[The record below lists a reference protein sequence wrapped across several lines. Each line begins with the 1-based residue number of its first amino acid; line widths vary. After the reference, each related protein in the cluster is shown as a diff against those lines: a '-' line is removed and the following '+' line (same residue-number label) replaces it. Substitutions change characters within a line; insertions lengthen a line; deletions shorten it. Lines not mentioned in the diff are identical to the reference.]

1 MKHIAFKSFLAI
13 VCAAALTGCDDMP
26 FLQVD
31 TESGM
36 DESVIFS
43 KVETTEGQIGSIYHT
58 MGETNSY
65 RNNLTNNMG
74 VNTDIEL
81 QSGSTD
87 SDAPTAQN
95 RRTLAIYMQTANLQ
109 DNWSADRGRDP
120 FSQLYSAIERCN
132 CAIAGIKQY
141 GDPQPGSQ
149 MGALYAEALTLRA
162 FFYFDLIK
170 YWGDV
175 PARFEPIQANDVWV
189 PKSDRAVI
197 YDQIIADL
205 EIADEY
211 GAWPGQWSYT
221 TVERANRVFSKALR
235 ARIAMSAAGKALVRV
250 NRDFENPYTVGGDPG
265 EINWVFPDEAK
276 RTELWRIV
284 KTECEELLNSGY
296 CNFPTEQ
303 SSFKQFW
310 VDIMNDVIST
320 GRESIF
326 EIGFRTGRGRVAHTF
341 GAYHDATDK
350 YVEKK
355 ISPNFVASPIYY
367 YRFQQGDVRRD
378 VTLLPTKYVVSDSD
392 LPTGSK
398 EGFQTISSIDKFYF
412 GKFRAEY
419 RDVAAN
425 GKLTNSEND
434 EGINFPVMRAADVV
448 LMAAEANCMLGEG
461 DLGYSYLQQVRRRAF
476 GGDGAMDKIP
486 YNTGS
491 QAGML
496 SAIKDERMFE
506 FAEELIR
513 KQDLIRW
520 GELKEAMDRAK
531 EETAEL
537 RECIGDFNVLLNSD
551 GEPRRV
557 YYRLNS
563 DNETLEV
570 HNVDPY
576 EQPAFSP
583 STTDGYIETRWT
595 DATSDGE
602 LTISDEWISKA
613 YYQGDPDKRQLLPI
627 VNLLISSSQYV
638 LVNDYGY

>member
-13 VCAAALTGCDDMP
+13 ACAAALTGCDDMP

-95 RRTLAIYMQTANLQ
+95 RRTLAVYMQTANLQ

-341 GAYHDATDK
+341 GAYHDAADK

>member
-583 STTDGYIETRWT
+583 SAADGYVETRWT

>member
-13 VCAAALTGCDDMP
+13 ACAAALTGCE
-26 FLQVD
+26 FLEVD

-95 RRTLAIYMQTANLQ
+95 RRTLAVYMQTANLQ

>member
-13 VCAAALTGCDDMP
+13 ACAAALTGCE
-26 FLQVD
+26 FLEVD

-87 SDAPTAQN
+87 SDASTAQN
-95 RRTLAIYMQTANLQ
+95 RRTLAVYMQTANLQ

-205 EIADEY
+205 IIADEY

>member
-13 VCAAALTGCDDMP
+13 ACAAALTGCDDMP

-43 KVETTEGQIGSIYHT
+43 KVETAEGQIGSIYHT

-95 RRTLAIYMQTANLQ
+95 RRTLAVYMQTANLQ

>member
-1 MKHIAFKSFLAI
+1 MIKHIFMVALSATVLCSSCMDNFL
-13 VCAAALTGCDDMP
+13 
-26 FLQVD
+26 D
-31 TESGM
+31 TESPSKSSS
-36 DESVIFS
+36 ENIFDTP
-43 KVETTEGQIGSIYHT
+43 VMTEAA
-58 MGETNSY
+58 
-65 RNNLTNNMG
+65 LMG
-74 VNTDIEL
+74 VYSSMTASMMYGQKLCVNWQGVSDVEVGSNAFNLDDYNQTNGDTGGMNFYDDPYNTTTTWNDIWTFTE
-81 QSGSTD
+81 QATMAVDGIRMSPAMETED
-87 SDAPTAQN
+87 RET
-95 RRTLAIYMQTANLQ
+95 MQAYL
-109 DNWSADRGRDP
+109 G
-120 FSQLYSAIERCN
+120 
-132 CAIAGIKQY
+132 
-141 GDPQPGSQ
+141 
-149 MGALYAEALTLRA
+149 EALTLRA

-434 EGINFPVMRAADVV
+434 EGINFPVKRAADVV

>member
-13 VCAAALTGCDDMP
+13 ACAAALTGCE
-26 FLQVD
+26 FLEVD

-87 SDAPTAQN
+87 SDASTAQN
-95 RRTLAIYMQTANLQ
+95 RRTLAVYMQTANLQ

-211 GAWPGQWSYT
+211 GAWPDQWSYT

-284 KTECEELLNSGY
+284 KTECEELLNSSY

>member
-141 GDPQPGSQ
+141 GDPQPG
-149 MGALYAEALTLRA
+149 
-162 FFYFDLIK
+162 IK

>member
-13 VCAAALTGCDDMP
+13 ACAAALTGCDDMP

-95 RRTLAIYMQTANLQ
+95 RRTLAVYMQTANLQ

>member
-13 VCAAALTGCDDMP
+13 ACAAALTGCE
-26 FLQVD
+26 FLEVD

-87 SDAPTAQN
+87 SDASTAQN
-95 RRTLAIYMQTANLQ
+95 RRTLAVYMQTANLQ
-109 DNWSADRGRDP
+109 DSWSADRGRDP

-250 NRDFENPYTVGGDPG
+250 TV
-265 EINWVFPDEAK
+265 I
-276 RTELWRIV
+276 LRI
-284 KTECEELLNSGY
+284 
-296 CNFPTEQ
+296 PTQ
-303 SSFKQFW
+303 
-310 VDIMNDVIST
+310 
-320 GRESIF
+320 
-326 EIGFRTGRGRVAHTF
+326 
-341 GAYHDATDK
+341 
-350 YVEKK
+350 
-355 ISPNFVASPIYY
+355 
-367 YRFQQGDVRRD
+367 
-378 VTLLPTKYVVSDSD
+378 
-392 LPTGSK
+392 
-398 EGFQTISSIDKFYF
+398 
-412 GKFRAEY
+412 
-419 RDVAAN
+419 
-425 GKLTNSEND
+425 
-434 EGINFPVMRAADVV
+434 
-448 LMAAEANCMLGEG
+448 
-461 DLGYSYLQQVRRRAF
+461 
-476 GGDGAMDKIP
+476 
-486 YNTGS
+486 
-491 QAGML
+491 
-496 SAIKDERMFE
+496 
-506 FAEELIR
+506 
-513 KQDLIRW
+513 
-520 GELKEAMDRAK
+520 
-531 EETAEL
+531 
-537 RECIGDFNVLLNSD
+537 
-551 GEPRRV
+551 
-557 YYRLNS
+557 
-563 DNETLEV
+563 
-570 HNVDPY
+570 
-576 EQPAFSP
+576 
-583 STTDGYIETRWT
+583 
-595 DATSDGE
+595 
-602 LTISDEWISKA
+602 
-613 YYQGDPDKRQLLPI
+613 
-627 VNLLISSSQYV
+627 
-638 LVNDYGY
+638 

>member
-13 VCAAALTGCDDMP
+13 ACAAALTGCE
-26 FLQVD
+26 FLEVD

-87 SDAPTAQN
+87 SDASTAQN
-95 RRTLAIYMQTANLQ
+95 RRTLAVYMQTANLQ

-162 FFYFDLIK
+162 FFYFELIK

-205 EIADEY
+205 IIADEY

>member
-13 VCAAALTGCDDMP
+13 ACAAALTGCDDMP
-26 FLQVD
+26 FLQVE

-109 DNWSADRGRDP
+109 DNWSSDRGRDP

-175 PARFEPIQANDVWV
+175 PARFEPIQADNVWV

-221 TVERANRVFSKALR
+221 TVERANRVFAKALR
-235 ARIAMSAAGKALVRV
+235 ARVAMSAAGKALVRV

-284 KTECEELLNSGY
+284 KTECEELLASGY
-296 CNFPTEQ
+296 CNMPTEQ
-303 SSFKQFW
+303 TSFKQFW

-341 GAYHDATDK
+341 GAYHDGADK

-355 ISPNFVASPIYY
+355 ISPNFVASPVYY
-367 YRFQQGDVRRD
+367 YRFQEGDARRD
-378 VTLLPTKYVVSDSD
+378 VTLLPTKYVLSDAD

-398 EGFQTISSIDKFYF
+398 QGFQTISSIDKFYF

-461 DLGYSYLQQVRRRAF
+461 DLGYSYVQQIRRRAF

-520 GELKEAMDRAK
+520 GELKEAMDKAK

-570 HNVDPY
+570 RNVDPY
-576 EQPAFSP
+576 EQPAFVP
-583 STTDGYIETRWT
+583 NATDGYIETRWT

>member
-95 RRTLAIYMQTANLQ
+95 RPTLAIYMQTANLQ

>member
-13 VCAAALTGCDDMP
+13 ACAAALTGCE
-26 FLQVD
+26 FLEVD

-43 KVETTEGQIGSIYHT
+43 KVETAEGQIGSIYHT

-95 RRTLAIYMQTANLQ
+95 RRTLAVYMQTANLQ

-175 PARFEPIQANDVWV
+175 PARFEPIQADGVWV

-378 VTLLPTKYVVSDSD
+378 VTLLPTKYVLSDAD
-392 LPTGSK
+392 LPTGNK
-398 EGFQTISSIDKFYF
+398 EGFQTLSSIDKFYF

>member
-95 RRTLAIYMQTANLQ
+95 RRTLAVYMQTANLQ